1 MELLDR
7 YLHTVK
13 RHLPEGQHDDVTR
26 ELGENI
32 RAQIEDRE
40 TELGRHFT
48 KAELEELLK
57 HHGAPILVAS
67 RYGPAGY
74 GLAFGRQ
81 LIGPILFPYYVKVL
95 ALNAGIA
102 TPVVAAIA
110 IALALPPQQALYR
123 ILWAVF
129 WQFAVVT
136 AIFCAVEL
144 HVSKS
149 PEYWH
154 VLSPF
159 STKGSLIRSRKSS
172 PRTRRSYPRLEALSE
187 LIFLAVFFNLLRAVP
202 DPILRQVPTAPQLY
216 LAVLLLTAAAMVQA
230 AICLIFPAWTR
241 FRAWARVTGGVG
253 WLAVLVVPLTRG
265 LNRYVFWSLIVAV
278 IVSAGIVL
286 IDVRRLVRAYQE
298 RIQL

>member
-1 MELLDR
+1 VELLDR

-13 RHLPEGQHDDVTR
+13 RHLPESQQEDITR

-40 TELGRHFT
+40 AELGRPLT
-48 KAELEELLK
+48 EAEEEALLK
-57 HHGAPILVAS
+57 QHGAPMVVAG
-67 RYGPAGY
+67 RYRPNGP

-81 LIGPILFPYYVKVL
+81 LIGPVLFPYYVKVL
-95 ALNAGIA
+95 ALNAGITTA
-102 TPVVAAIA
+102 LVSAIA
-110 IALALPPQQALYR
+110 IALALTPQQALFR

-129 WQFAVVT
+129 WQFTVVT

-159 STKGSLIRSRKSS
+159 SAKRGSTRSRAVSL
-172 PRTRRSYPRLEALSE
+172 RTRRRNTRLEALSE
-187 LIFLAVFFNLLRAVP
+187 LIFLAVFCNVLRAVP
-202 DPILRQVPTAPQLY
+202 GSVLRLVPIAHQLY
-216 LAVLLLTAAAMVQA
+216 VPVLVLTAAGMVQA

-241 FRAWARVTGGVG
+241 FRAWARVAGDTA

-265 LNRYVFWSLIVAV
+265 LNRYFFWSLIVAV
-278 IVSAGIVL
+278 IVSGGIVL
-286 IDVRRLVRAYQE
+286 IDVRRLARAYQE

>member
-1 MELLDR
+1 
-7 YLHTVK
+7 
-13 RHLPEGQHDDVTR
+13 
-26 ELGENI
+26 
-32 RAQIEDRE
+32 
-40 TELGRHFT
+40 
-48 KAELEELLK
+48 
-57 HHGAPILVAS
+57 
-67 RYGPAGY
+67 
-74 GLAFGRQ
+74 
-81 LIGPILFPYYVKVL
+81 
-95 ALNAGIA
+95 
-102 TPVVAAIA
+102 
-110 IALALPPQQALYR
+110 
-123 ILWAVF
+123 
-129 WQFAVVT
+129 
-136 AIFCAVEL
+136 
-144 HVSKS
+144 
-149 PEYWH
+149 
-154 VLSPF
+154 
-159 STKGSLIRSRKSS
+159 LIRSRKSS